1 MRPAAVFIDHGR
13 AVDAWSEREVVV
25 VFGVHGTLVPVG
37 TVERVVEEV
46 VRFGTEATNEKE
58 EVCGD
63 GVVCKG
69 MCALCS
75 SQAA

>member
-46 VRFGTEATNEKE
+46 VRFGTEAAK
-58 EVCGD
+58 
-63 GVVCKG
+63 
-69 MCALCS
+69 
-75 SQAA
+75 